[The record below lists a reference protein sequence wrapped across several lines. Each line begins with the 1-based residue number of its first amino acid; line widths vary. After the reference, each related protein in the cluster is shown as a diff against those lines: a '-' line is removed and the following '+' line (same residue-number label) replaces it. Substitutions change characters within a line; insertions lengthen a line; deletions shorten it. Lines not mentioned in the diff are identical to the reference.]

1 MIQDRIYNYF
11 ERNPQLKVLF
21 IFDRLGG
28 MEAELTEVSWPE
40 EYVFKKFDGKWFNL
54 KLSISRDWADKRVVL
69 LFPSELRPDTEE
81 KRLNF
86 PLLDVYASNVEFKD
100 ERHEEFMQQYGIP
113 DSFGVFVKNNME
125 ALSSPKVLAMLAGY
139 LNAEDFRKDT
149 VYRAIVS
156 WYLSDKK
163 LLDWES
169 IIVKMI
175 ILSSKGEEKKSLDF
189 FYRLQKVENRETLKA
204 INDKLIDIF
213 NVTFNPNV
221 ADKMREVAEVLKYN
235 AITQSLNVLSA
246 DDYRTLK
253 ITSRLKLDQINRIY
267 EKGMSEPAYCEKFKR
282 AMNELASGIRETELI
297 KVYGTEAPFFYM
309 TDKISIP
316 LIEKIIKDNVSAD
329 PMTVIEKM
337 RSLSLRLGENSQLM
351 PLVRFVENC
360 STLYDA
366 MSRITTFRLDTPK
379 EYIDTYIETFSK
391 IDRYYRH
398 VVDTYYELPELDGD
412 IAAAVSELKHTTD
425 VKYTQIV
432 NTFNIEWL
440 DCVKEAGKPLN
451 KLRTLP
457 QNEFFSTYYTPQ
469 RLVVIISDAL
479 RYEVA
484 EELLERLA
492 AKKHMAT
499 LSPMLSLIPS
509 ETKICKPAL
518 FPHTTLSLVDSS
530 VAVDNKVLAS
540 TKQRGEQLE
549 RYKEGAVCVN
559 FDDVCTQVNSHRE
572 LFKCPLVY
580 VMHDRIDNIGHDQ
593 NPKDI
598 TETCKKTVEE
608 LAKFIYSLHM
618 SLNCYNVIVTS
629 DHGFLFNDL
638 KFEEKDKI
646 SIKDETFD
654 STTRYY
660 LTTNASPV
668 DEMVKFNLSENT
680 DIKTAEGVYV
690 ATPKGTNRF
699 AAPGGYKFCHGGASL
714 QEMII
719 PIIHSNRRD
728 ENSKQLINVVLKSNN
743 LSMTSSRL
751 RFQLVQK
758 EAVSMDMVAREVVCR
773 VYEGDR
779 IVTDEVRLVLNST
792 DALNISKR
800 TYDVTLRLTESVSGG
815 LLQLRVLN
823 VTREK
828 NGSEKIDSLNPLI
841 KETVKN
847 NTIIEQDF

>member
-1 MIQDRIYNYF
+1 MIQKRIYNYF
-11 ERNPQLKVLF
+11 ERNPLLRVLF

-28 MEAELTEVSWPE
+28 MEAELTDAVWPE

-54 KLSISRDWADKRVVL
+54 KLAISRDWTDKRVVL
-69 LFPSELRPDTEE
+69 LFPWEMRPDTEE

-100 ERHEEFMQQYGIP
+100 ERHEEFMQQHGIP
-113 DSFGVFVKNNME
+113 TNMAVFVKNNME
-125 ALSSPKVLAMLAGY
+125 ALSSPKVIAMLTGH
-139 LNAEDFRKDT
+139 LNAENFRKDT

-156 WYLSDKK
+156 WYLGDKK

-175 ILSSKGEEKKSLDF
+175 IFSSKGEEKKSLDF
-189 FYRLQKVENRETLKA
+189 FHRLQKVENKETLKA
-204 INDKLIDIF
+204 VNDKLIEIF
-213 NVTFNPNV
+213 NVTFNPN
-221 ADKMREVAEVLKYN
+221 ATDKMREVAEVLKYN
-235 AITQSLNVLSA
+235 AITQTLTAIPA
-246 DDYRTLK
+246 DDYKPLK

-267 EKGMSEPAYCEKFKR
+267 EKGMNESTYAEKFKR
-282 AMNELASGIRETELI
+282 AMNELAAGVRESELI

-309 TDKISIP
+309 TDSISIP
-316 LIEKIIKDNVSAD
+316 LIEKVIKDDVSAN
-329 PMTVIEKM
+329 PLATIEKM
-337 RSLSLRLGENSQLM
+337 RSLSLRLGESSVLM

-360 STLYDA
+360 AALYDA
-366 MSRITTFRLDTPK
+366 MSQITTFRLDTPK
-379 EYIDTYIETFSK
+379 EYIDTYTEIFSK

-398 VVDTYYELPELDGD
+398 TVDSFYQLPDLEGVIAEVVG
-412 IAAAVSELKHTTD
+412 ELKHRID
-425 VKYTQIV
+425 SKYAKIA
-432 NTFNIEWL
+432 NTFNVEWL
-440 DCVKEAGKPLN
+440 DCVKESGTPLN
-451 KLRTLP
+451 KLGVLS
-457 QNEFFSTYYTPQ
+457 QNEFFSTYYNPQ

-484 EELLERLA
+484 EELLEKLA

-499 LSPMLSLIPS
+499 LAPMLSLLPS

-518 FPHTTLSLVDSS
+518 FPHESLSLEDSS
-530 VAVDNKVLAS
+530 VAVDGKVLSS
-540 TKQRGEQLE
+540 TKQRSEQLG
-549 RYKEGAVCVN
+549 RYKEGAVCVK
-559 FDDVCTQVNSHRE
+559 FDDVCTQVNTHRE
-572 LFKCPLVY
+572 LFKHPLVY

-598 TETCKKTVEE
+598 VETCTKAVEE

-618 SLNCYNVIVTS
+618 TLNCYNVIVTS
-629 DHGFLFNDL
+629 DYGFIFNDFR
-638 KFEEKDKI
+638 FEDKDKI
-646 SIKDETFD
+646 SMKEDAFD

-660 LTTNASPV
+660 LTTKDNPV
-668 DEMVKFNLSENT
+668 DEVVKFNLSEAT
-680 DIKTAEGVYV
+680 DIKTESDVYV

-714 QEMII
+714 QEII
-719 PIIHSNRRD
+719 VPIIHSNRRD
-728 ENSKQLINVVLKSNN
+728 ENSKQLVNAVLKSNN

-828 NGSEKIDSLNPLI
+828 NGSEKIDTLNPLI

>member
-21 IFDRLGG
+21 IFDRMGG

-282 AMNELASGIRETELI
+282 AMNELASGIRESELI

-309 TDKISIP
+309 TDNIGTP
-316 LIEKIIKDNVSAD
+316 LIEKVIKDYVSAD
-329 PMTVIEKM
+329 PMAAIEKM

-351 PLVRFVENC
+351 PLVRFVEN
-360 STLYDA
+360 SSALYDA

-398 VVDTYYELPELDGD
+398 VVDTYYELPELFGD

-425 VKYTQIV
+425 VKYTQIA
-432 NTFNIEWL
+432 NAFNIEWL
-440 DCVKEAGKPLN
+440 DCVKEADKPLN
-451 KLRTLP
+451 TLRILH
-457 QNEFFSTYYTPQ
+457 QNEFFSTHYTPQ

-518 FPHTTLSLVDSS
+518 FPHTTLSLDDSS

-572 LFKCPLVY
+572 LFKRPLVY

-660 LTTNASPV
+660 LTTRTLKLRRMS
-668 DEMVKFNLSENT
+668 
-680 DIKTAEGVYV
+680 IWQH
-690 ATPKGTNRF
+690 PKGLTDLL
-699 AAPGGYKFCHGGASL
+699 PP
-714 QEMII
+714 EVI
-719 PIIHSNRRD
+719 
-728 ENSKQLINVVLKSNN
+728 NSAMAVL
-743 LSMTSSRL
+743 LS
-751 RFQLVQK
+751 K
-758 EAVSMDMVAREVVCR
+758 
-773 VYEGDR
+773 
-779 IVTDEVRLVLNST
+779 
-792 DALNISKR
+792 K
-800 TYDVTLRLTESVSGG
+800 
-815 LLQLRVLN
+815 
-823 VTREK
+823 
-828 NGSEKIDSLNPLI
+828 
-841 KETVKN
+841 
-847 NTIIEQDF
+847 